1 MNRIETTLLRT
12 LVSVALVVLMAKVV
26 LHGVPVFWAPRP
38 RLPASLYITTRHLPR
53 R

>member
-1 MNRIETTLLRT
+1 MSRVETLVLRT
-12 LVSVALVVLMAKVV
+12 LVSVAMVLLMVRVV